1 MEFSQL
7 QTRSSMIIEA
17 NQRRIKTLDEELAR
31 KNKQIQFL
39 IGVLKKCEMERHEIK
54 NDYLSCENR
63 IKDFMK
69 EMKYQTSG
77 VSDQ

>member
-39 IGVLKKCEMERHEIK
+39 IVVLKKCEMERYEIK

-69 EMKYQTSG
+69 EMTYQTSG